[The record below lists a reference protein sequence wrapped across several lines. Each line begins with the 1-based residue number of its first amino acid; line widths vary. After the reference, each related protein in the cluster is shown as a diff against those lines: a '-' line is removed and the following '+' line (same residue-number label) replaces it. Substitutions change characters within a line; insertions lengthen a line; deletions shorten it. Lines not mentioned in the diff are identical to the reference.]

1 MRILTKNEFS
11 LIYFIL
17 FYYLIL
23 FYLIYFIILFYLIY
37 FIHFIL
43 FILFSTNKLI
53 LSKKKKKEINKLIS
67 YYDKC
72 HIKYE

>member
-11 LIYFIL
+11 LIYLSYFIL
-17 FYYLIL
+17 S
-23 FYLIYFIILFYLIY
+23 YFILSY
-37 FIHFIL
+37 FIFNEQIN
-43 FILFSTNKLI
+43 FV
-53 LSKKKKKEINKLIS
+53 KKKKKEINKLIS